1 MAARSKKKTANDE
14 TNDGTDASGGAGRSI
29 WTGSISFG
37 LLQIPVALHTAE
49 SRTEEIHFRQ
59 LDKKDL
65 APIKYERVSS
75 KSGKAVAYKDIVKG
89 YELKKAEFV
98 VIEPEELAKAN
109 VKATQTLDIQDFV
122 PFDDIEPAF
131 FETPYYLVPQK
142 RSEKAYV
149 LLRDALAKKKAAAIA
164 TFVLRTREHLVAITP
179 EGDALMAC
187 VLRFGHELKAPGELD
202 LPGKTAKVT
211 DRELAM
217 AEQLIDEMMGAWD
230 PKKYKD
236 RHYADVMKI
245 IREKAKH
252 GVVKE
257 HNTESKGIVASDT
270 VDLLELLKRSVG
282 QRGSA
287 NDANPS
293 RKTATKKKKT
303 AKRAGKEA
311 A

>member
-1 MAARSKKKTANDE
+1 MAVRSKKKTAKDE

-65 APIKYERVSS
+65 APITYERVSS

-109 VKATQTLDIQDFV
+109 VRATQTLDIQDFV

-149 LLRDALAKKKAAAIA
+149 LLRDALAKRCC
-164 TFVLRTREHLVAITP
+164 VHP
-179 EGDALMAC
+179 EILGAYLS
-187 VLRFGHELKAPGELD
+187 K
-202 LPGKTAKVT
+202 
-211 DRELAM
+211 ELAI
-217 AEQLIDEMMGAWD
+217 EESPPTLRGVPTEKPELSAWENAVLGLLRARLARRT
-230 PKKYKD
+230 KD
-236 RHYADVMKI
+236 
-245 IREKAKH
+245 
-252 GVVKE
+252 
-257 HNTESKGIVASDT
+257 
-270 VDLLELLKRSVG
+270 L
-282 QRGSA
+282 
-287 NDANPS
+287 
-293 RKTATKKKKT
+293 
-303 AKRAGKEA
+303 RAA
-311 A
+311 